1 VKHLHRHLLVAT
13 VAVLLAAIGA
23 APPVAATP
31 ADTAGG
37 RPTSQA
43 LAAGIT
49 RPGQAYLGWSDGA
62 RTAGQTTGRMPGAAA
77 GVDGMDVSGWQGN
90 VGWANWWG
98 QGKRFAY
105 VKATESLSYRNP
117 YFAQQYVG
125 SSDVGMIRG
134 AYHFATPNT
143 SSGAAQAN
151 YFVDH
156 GGGWSADGMTLPGVL
171 DIEYNPYGPT
181 CFGMSAAQ
189 LVSWIG
195 EFADTYRARTGR
207 DVVIY
212 TARNWWAPCTGDSAA
227 FAQTNPLWAA
237 DWSNTP
243 PILFGGWPFHTFHQ
257 WTDSPLDQNRF
268 NGSYQ
273 RLQALAYG

>member
-1 VKHLHRHLLVAT
+1 MLPGPVPWSATGPPSPAESPIVKHLHRHLLVAT

-117 YFAQQYVG
+117 TSP
-125 SSDVGMIRG
+125 SS
-134 AYHFATPNT
+134 TP
-143 SSGAAQAN
+143 A
-151 YFVDH
+151 
-156 GGGWSADGMTLPGVL
+156 
-171 DIEYNPYGPT
+171 PT
-181 CFGMSAAQ
+181 
-189 LVSWIG
+189 
-195 EFADTYRARTGR
+195 T
-207 DVVIY
+207 
-212 TARNWWAPCTGDSAA
+212 WA
-227 FAQTNPLWAA
+227 
-237 DWSNTP
+237 
-243 PILFGGWPFHTFHQ
+243 
-257 WTDSPLDQNRF
+257 
-268 NGSYQ
+268 
-273 RLQALAYG
+273 